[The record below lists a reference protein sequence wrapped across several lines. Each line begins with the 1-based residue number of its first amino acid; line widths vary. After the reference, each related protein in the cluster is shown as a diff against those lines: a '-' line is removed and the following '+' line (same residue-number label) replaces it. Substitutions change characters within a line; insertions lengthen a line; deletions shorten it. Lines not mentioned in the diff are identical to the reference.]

1 MWFTF
6 VTLFRRIDFRELV
19 RDLFALFKTRIWMQ
33 QIAPDGSI
41 NMSAAPIPGTGT
53 YSPPSLSPRMTH
65 QHSPKPQ
72 YMTREAPPQFVA
84 PQSNHQF
91 VSGYG
96 PPSAPPAAREQ
107 YMHPPPYGL
116 GSTGGIMAGS
126 NFPYSAPRDPY
137 ISYQTQQQCATR
149 PPLSPRENYRSP
161 PVPPLSAGDNI
172 GGMGVHCPPG
182 IAPYDVEPS
191 FAASVWAKIQEQQM
205 QVQHLQAL
213 LYKQQS
219 ASQMQQQH
227 LMQQQQQ
234 QLRGKPKSKKDIALP
249 PSSQSAVMA
258 LKAATQN
265 RPTGL
270 PNSSSRDDIRLSP
283 QLSPRMSEDSSSS
296 SLDELSQSMQGMKF
310 ASSYHNDI

>member
-1 MWFTF
+1 
-6 VTLFRRIDFRELV
+6 
-19 RDLFALFKTRIWMQ
+19 MQ

-41 NMSAAPIPGTGT
+41 NMSPAPLPGAGT
-53 YSPPSLSPRMTH
+53 YSPPALSPRMNH

-72 YMTREAPPQFVA
+72 YVAREAPPQFV
-84 PQSNHQF
+84 PHSNHQF

-96 PPSAPPAAREQ
+96 ASSAPPTVREQ
-107 YMHPPPYGL
+107 YMQPPPYGPS
-116 GSTGGIMAGS
+116 STGGIMAGNS
-126 NFPYSAPRDPY
+126 FPYSSQRNAYIPYQDP
-137 ISYQTQQQCATR
+137 QQCATR

-161 PVPPLSAGDNI
+161 PVPPLSAGDNM

-182 IAPYDVEPS
+182 MAPYDMEPS

-219 ASQMQQQH
+219 ASQMQQHQ
-227 LMQQQQQ
+227 LMQQQ
-234 QLRGKPKSKKDIALP
+234 QLRGKPKTKKDIALP
-249 PSSQSAVMA
+249 PSSQSAVMT

-265 RPTGL
+265 RSAGL
-270 PNSSSRDDIRLSP
+270 PNSNSRDDIRLSP

-296 SLDELSQSMQGMKF
+296 SLDEFSQSMQGMKF